1 MNKSIFNSVR
11 FVAAG
16 LISLAALSSCKK
28 DKMKDPVGDPLPT
41 STLGVYVLSEGAFG
55 QPNKSAITYY
65 DIATKALDK
74 NYFQTKNGVDLGTS
88 ASDLKQY
95 GSKMYCVITGLK
107 DVANDSFLEV
117 ISIATGKSI
126 KRIPFSNATGDISP
140 RYIIFN
146 KNKAYVSGYN
156 GTISR
161 IDTTGLT
168 IEAQLNTGGALE
180 EMAIVNNKLYV
191 TNSDNFQ
198 YPSTN
203 KASVSVVD
211 LTSFTKLKEITVGY
225 NPTRITANEAGELFV
240 LTKGDYTEANKPSLD
255 KINTI
260 TDTKVGTNA
269 VSLEFLKIAG
279 TQSFVIGDFSDPF
292 LKTINLT
299 TGALGN
305 NFITDATV
313 VAAPFGATVN
323 PLDKNVVVTDHNN
336 YATEGKAFIFN
347 AQGVKQVEF
356 STGAFPQAAVFNYS
370 YK

>member
-1 MNKSIFNSVR
+1 MIKSIFNSVR
-11 FVAAG
+11 FVAVM

-28 DKMKDPVGDPLPT
+28 DKMKEPVGDPMPK

-74 NYFQTKNGVDLGTS
+74 NYFKTKNGVDLGTS

-126 KRIPFSNATGDISP
+126 KRIPFSSATGDISP
-140 RYIIFN
+140 RYITFN

-161 IDTTGLT
+161 IDTAGLT

-211 LTSFTKLKEITVGY
+211 LTSFTKLKEIAVGH

-240 LTKGDYTEANKPSLD
+240 LTKGNYVDIDPSLD

-269 VSLEFLKIAG
+269 VSLEFLKIVG
-279 TQSFVIGDFSDPF
+279 TQSFVIGDFADPF

-336 YATEGKAFIFN
+336 YGTEGKAFIFN

-356 STGAFPQAAVFNYS
+356 GTGAFPQAAVFNYS